1 MVKRRPKKLAVRIEK
16 KKKTDQADGIVILE
30 KRTDDGAEKEKLL
43 LLRVG
48 VACIM
53 VIFFVAWIFNLKYQF
68 KINSNNNSNKS
79 AFNWEQTKAELDKAM
94 GQVKEGLAQI
104 KQAREQA
111 QKTLPREPELTSEQ
125 IDLLKGKLMSEAAS
139 STTATASSTIK

>member
-111 QKTLPREPELTSEQ
+111 QNTLPREPELTSEQ

>member
-111 QKTLPREPELTSEQ
+111 QNTLPVPPELTAEQ
-125 IDLLKGKLMSEAAS
+125 IELLKGKLMSEAAS

>member
-16 KKKTDQADGIVILE
+16 KKKTDQAAGIVILE

-111 QKTLPREPELTSEQ
+111 QNTLPVPPELTAEQ
-125 IDLLKGKLMSEAAS
+125 IELLKGKLMSEAAS